1 MSTEVGTWI
10 MRFMMYIKVEMPL
23 NLFSDS
29 NLKFC
34 FQSLELLKATT
45 NKNLKYQDL

>member
-23 NLFSDS
+23 NPVFS
-29 NLKFC
+29 L
-34 FQSLELLKATT
+34 QS
-45 NKNLKYQDL
+45 

>member
-23 NLFSDS
+23 NPADRKSVV
-29 NLKFC
+29 
-34 FQSLELLKATT
+34 
-45 NKNLKYQDL
+45 